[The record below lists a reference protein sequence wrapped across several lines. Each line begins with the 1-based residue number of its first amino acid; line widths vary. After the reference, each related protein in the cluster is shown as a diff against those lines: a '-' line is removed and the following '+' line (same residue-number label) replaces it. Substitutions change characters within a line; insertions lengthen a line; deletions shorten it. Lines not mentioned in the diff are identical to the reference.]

1 MVYPDQE
8 NPRSR
13 QLPPRIVCRFL
24 PCWYQGEIRV
34 PASFRCDRDQLIF
47 LGLRRSE
54 GSPLEPDGKAM
65 TSTWKYR
72 QKGSGILRIMAR
84 TLQGMASERAIR
96 WAESYR
102 MSCVAQRFAEFR
114 VILEIAICPVR

>member
-34 PASFRCDRDQLIF
+34 PASFRWDRDQLIF
-47 LGLRRSE
+47 LGIRRSE
-54 GSPLEPDGKAM
+54 STEPRALA
-65 TSTWKYR
+65 
-72 QKGSGILRIMAR
+72 SGRSRLLPRAASGLRKRRIGGRASLRYLAELFLRHSRGEILG
-84 TLQGMASERAIR
+84 Q
-96 WAESYR
+96 WDF
-102 MSCVAQRFAEFR
+102 AQVQR
-114 VILEIAICPVR
+114 V

>member
-47 LGLRRSE
+47 LGIRRSE
-54 GSPLEPDGKAM
+54 STEPRALASGRSRLLPRAASLAEPSPG
-65 TSTWKYR
+65 R
-72 QKGSGILRIMAR
+72 RR
-84 TLQGMASERAIR
+84 
-96 WAESYR
+96 
-102 MSCVAQRFAEFR
+102 QRFPTCR
-114 VILEIAICPVR
+114 RPVVPAAALPSPAARGTAPTLLRATDP